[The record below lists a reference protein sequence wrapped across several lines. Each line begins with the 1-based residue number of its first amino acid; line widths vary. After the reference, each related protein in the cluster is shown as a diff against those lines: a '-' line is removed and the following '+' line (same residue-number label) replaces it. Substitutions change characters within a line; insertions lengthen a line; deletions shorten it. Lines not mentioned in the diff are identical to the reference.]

1 MIKIGDASGNVKAT
15 YWKKQGIEILG
26 DTVKIFGTVN
36 QRKEIK
42 VLGLKKISEAENDCH
57 KLSVE
62 LNKQI
67 RMLKEEMKE
76 GEQEEMKE
84 DVREEMRQQMRIE
97 LEKEIREEVEK
108 EKNEMKKQIME
119 KMKNEIKEEMRNE
132 IKKKAKENV
141 VATRKKDENV
151 DDDKIENGLGKSKNI
166 DENRNNR
173 KDKKIDENKN
183 LEG

>member
-1 MIKIGDASGNVKAT
+1 MIKIGDASGNVRAT

-36 QRKEIK
+36 QMKEIK
-42 VLGLKKISEAENDCH
+42 VLGLKKINEAENDCH
-57 KLSVE
+57 TLSVE
-62 LNKQI
+62 LYKQI

-97 LEKEIREEVEK
+97 LEEEIEK

-119 KMKNEIKEEMRNE
+119 KMKKEIKEEMRNE
-132 IKKKAKENV
+132 IKKNVKENV
-141 VATRKKDENV
+141 VATKKKDENV
-151 DDDKIENGLGKSKNI
+151 DDDKVENGLGKSKNI

-183 LEG
+183 VEG

>member
-36 QRKEIK
+36 QIKEIK

-57 KLSVE
+57 TLSVE

-76 GEQEEMKE
+76 GEREEMKE
-84 DVREEMRQQMRIE
+84 DV
-97 LEKEIREEVEK
+97 
-108 EKNEMKKQIME
+108 
-119 KMKNEIKEEMRNE
+119 
-132 IKKKAKENV
+132 
-141 VATRKKDENV
+141 
-151 DDDKIENGLGKSKNI
+151 
-166 DENRNNR
+166 
-173 KDKKIDENKN
+173 
-183 LEG
+183 